1 MQHTNNTQ
9 VVFSYEGGD
18 NKFKGMTK
26 LSRKMS
32 IEKQDV
38 AIQLEY
44 ERLRQ
49 TLSGISAADNLIQRC
64 AFMTITLQI
73 LEDEVKSNGPTILM
87 HNGKQTMRVENPAQK
102 SYNTMINRYTAAMD
116 KLLSLLPRESAIM
129 PADPNKE
136 SDGFDDFVEERGE

>member
-1 MQHTNNTQ
+1 
-9 VVFSYEGGD
+9 
-18 NKFKGMTK
+18 
-26 LSRKMS
+26 MS

-49 TLSGISAADNLIQRC
+49 TLSGISAEKLAAADNLIQRC
-64 AFMTITLQI
+64 AFM
-73 LEDEVKSNGPTILM
+73 ILM

>member
-1 MQHTNNTQ
+1 
-9 VVFSYEGGD
+9 
-18 NKFKGMTK
+18 
-26 LSRKMS
+26 MS

-38 AIQLEY
+38 AIRLEY

-49 TLSGISAADNLIQRC
+49 TLSGISAEKLAAADNLIQRC

-73 LEDEVKSNGPTILM
+73 LEDEVKSKGPTILM
-87 HNGKQTMRVENPAQK
+87 HNGKQTMLVENPAQK

-129 PADPNKE
+129 PADTNKE

>member
-1 MQHTNNTQ
+1 
-9 VVFSYEGGD
+9 
-18 NKFKGMTK
+18 
-26 LSRKMS
+26 MS

-49 TLSGISAADNLIQRC
+49 TLSGISAEKLAAADNLIQRC

-73 LEDEVKSNGPTILM
+73 LEDEVKSNGPTIIM

-102 SYNTMINRYTAAMD
+102 SYNAMINRYTAAMD

-129 PADPNKE
+129 PADSNKE

>member
-1 MQHTNNTQ
+1 MR
-9 VVFSYEGGD
+9 GD

-32 IEKQDV
+32 IERQDV

-49 TLSGISAADNLIQRC
+49 TLSGISAEKLAAADNLIQRC

-73 LEDEVKSNGPTILM
+73 LEDEVKSKGPTILM

-102 SYNTMINRYTAAMD
+102 SYNTMINRYTATMD